1 MLSFKLG
8 SFPVVVYPV
17 FFLGA
22 FLLGPG
28 FGLGWQMIVWVA
40 VVFVSIL
47 VHELGHAIVG
57 KLLGGEP
64 EIHLQMLGGVTY
76 PRLRKRPGP
85 LQQFILSIAGP
96 LAGIAL
102 GAAAWALGRAM
113 PPDPGSPSWMAMEFI
128 RFCSFVWAGFNL
140 LPILPLDGGQM
151 MLAIIEGVRRKPSE
165 ILASWVSG
173 AIALAAA
180 LVAFAHYGIREP
192 FLLGWFVLFAFQNFA
207 RASQARKLSQAPM
220 AASSTLDPLELADVS
235 RATEEARDAIKRRD
249 FEAGLRAAS
258 TLENAGGPLR
268 QAAGLRL
275 RAGVELARGDNDAAA
290 LLAGQSFSIV
300 QSADSAVVA
309 ARANLRAGQRERA
322 LNWLRR
328 AVEAGAEGGAIRAD
342 PELSS
347 LIAG

>member
-1 MLSFKLG
+1 MLSFKVF
-8 SFPVVVYPV
+8 SFPVLVYPV

-28 FGLGWQMIVWVA
+28 FGLNWQMLVWVA

-47 VHELGHAIVG
+47 VHELGHAVVG

-76 PRLRKRPGP
+76 PRLRRRPGP
-85 LQQFILSIAGP
+85 LHQFILSVAGP
-96 LAGIAL
+96 VAGLAL
-102 GAAAWALGRAM
+102 GGAAWALGRVI
-113 PPDPGSPSWMAMEFI
+113 PPDPGSPSWVAMQFI
-128 RFCSFVWAGFNL
+128 RFCSFVWAAFNL

-207 RASQARKLSQAPM
+207 RASQARKLSGRTM
-220 AASSTLDPLELADVS
+220 AAPQVDPLELSDVS
-235 RATEEARDAIKRRD
+235 RATDEAREALKRRD
-249 FEAGLRAAS
+249 FEAARSAALA
-258 TLENAGGPLR
+258 LENAGGPLR

-275 RAGVELARGDNDAAA
+275 RAGVELARGDNESAA
-290 LLAGQSFSIV
+290 LLAGQSFSIL
-300 QSADSAVVA
+300 QNADSAVVA
-309 ARANLRAGQRERA
+309 ARANLRSGQRERA

-328 AVEAGAEGGAIRAD
+328 AVEAGADGAAVRAD
-342 PELSS
+342 PELST
-347 LIAG
+347 LLAG

>member
-1 MLSFKLG
+1 MLSFKVF

-28 FGLGWQMIVWVA
+28 FGLGWQMLVWVA

-47 VHELGHAIVG
+47 IHELGHAVVG

-76 PRLRKRPGP
+76 PRLRRRPGP
-85 LQQFILSIAGP
+85 LQQFVLSVAGP
-96 LAGIAL
+96 LAGIGL

-113 PPDPGSPSWMAMEFI
+113 PPDPESPSAMAMEFI

-165 ILASWVSG
+165 ILASWVSA

-180 LVAFAHYGIREP
+180 LVVFAHYGIREP
-192 FLLGWFVLFAFQNFA
+192 FLLGWFVLFAFQNF
-207 RASQARKLSQAPM
+207 S
-220 AASSTLDPLELADVS
+220 
-235 RATEEARDAIKRRD
+235 
-249 FEAGLRAAS
+249 
-258 TLENAGGPLR
+258 
-268 QAAGLRL
+268 
-275 RAGVELARGDNDAAA
+275 
-290 LLAGQSFSIV
+290 
-300 QSADSAVVA
+300 
-309 ARANLRAGQRERA
+309 
-322 LNWLRR
+322 
-328 AVEAGAEGGAIRAD
+328 
-342 PELSS
+342 
-347 LIAG
+347 

>member
-1 MLSFKLG
+1 MLSFKVF

-28 FGLGWQMIVWVA
+28 FGLGWQMLVWVA

-47 VHELGHAIVG
+47 VHELGHAVVG

-76 PRLRKRPGP
+76 PRLRRRPGP
-85 LQQFILSIAGP
+85 LNQFVLSVAGP
-96 LAGIAL
+96 LAGLAL
-102 GAAAWALGRAM
+102 GVGAWALGRAM
-113 PPDPGSPSWMAMEFI
+113 PPDPGSPSWVAMEFI

-165 ILASWVSG
+165 ILACWVSA

-180 LVAFAHYGIREP
+180 LVAFAVYGIREP

-207 RASQARKLSQAPM
+207 RARQARNLPAPSI
-220 AASSTLDPLELADVS
+220 AAPAADPLELSDVS
-235 RATEEARDAIKRRD
+235 RATDEAREALKRRE
-249 FEAGLRAAS
+249 FEAALRAAS
-258 TLENAGGPLR
+258 ALENAGGPLR

-275 RAGVELARGDNDAAA
+275 RAGVELARGDNEAAA
-290 LLAGQSFSIV
+290 LLAGQSFSIL
-300 QSADSAVVA
+300 QNADSAVVA
-309 ARANLRAGQRERA
+309 ARANLRSGQRERA

-328 AVEAGAEGGAIRAD
+328 AVEAGAEGAAIRAD
-342 PELSS
+342 AELST
-347 LIAG
+347 LLAG